1 MKNKKRQIIPLLLI
15 FLSIVVFIS
24 MAYIDI
30 SVNTPQSSFKQIK
43 KVEIAKGYSLKK
55 IARLLNEQNLI
66 KNYSIFITSAY
77 LRGISNKL
85 KSGEYELSTDM
96 TPLEIMEKLYKGEI
110 VYYKITIP
118 EGYNIKNIA
127 NLLEKNELINKEKF
141 ISLTQDREFL
151 SSLGIKAISLEGYLF
166 PDTYYFSKGMT
177 EEEIINKM
185 IESLNNLFT
194 EKLQKRLQDLNFTI
208 HKILTLASLIEK
220 EAQIDS
226 ERKLVSAVFHNR
238 LKSNMLLQSDPTVIY
253 ALEDFDGNLK
263 KQDLSYDSPYNTYLY
278 PGLPPTP
285 IANPGTDSI
294 MAALY
299 PADVDYL
306 YFVSKNNGEHHFSS
320 TFKEHNEA
328 VKKFQ
333 LKR

>member
-1 MKNKKRQIIPLLLI
+1 MKNKKRQITPLLLI
-15 FLSIVVFIS
+15 FLSIAVFIS

-43 KVEIAKGYSLKK
+43 KVEIPKGYSLKK
-55 IARLLNEQNLI
+55 IARLLNEENLI

-177 EEEIINKM
+177 EEEMINKM

-220 EAQIDS
+220 EVQIDS

-253 ALEDFDGNLK
+253 VLEDFDGNLK

-328 VKKFQ
+328 VKKYQ

>member
-1 MKNKKRQIIPLLLI
+1 MKNKKRQITPLLLI
-15 FLSIVVFIS
+15 FLSIAVFIS

-43 KVEIAKGYSLKK
+43 KVEIPKGYSLKK
-55 IARLLNEQNLI
+55 IARLLNEENLI

-177 EEEIINKM
+177 EEEMINKM

-220 EAQIDS
+220 EVQIDS

-253 ALEDFDGNLK
+253 VLEDFDGNLK

>member
-43 KVEIAKGYSLKK
+43 KVEIPKGYSLKK

>member
-1 MKNKKRQIIPLLLI
+1 MKNKKRQITPLLLI
-15 FLSIVVFIS
+15 FLSIAVFIS

-43 KVEIAKGYSLKK
+43 KVEIPKGYSLKK
-55 IARLLNEQNLI
+55 IARLLNEENLI

-166 PDTYYFSKGMT
+166 PDTYYFSKGMR
-177 EEEIINKM
+177 EEEMINKM

-220 EAQIDS
+220 EVQIDS

-253 ALEDFDGNLK
+253 VLEDFDGNLK